1 MGYRSKLSC
10 SMGKKFVENYNNFSA
25 LAQTCRSIKTIEI
38 SSDFVEEGKLVD
50 NVKVSYVKLVHMA

>member
-1 MGYRSKLSC
+1 MDYRSKLSC
-10 SMGKKFVENYNNFSA
+10 SMGKKFVENYNFSA
-25 LAQTCRSIKTIEI
+25 LAQTCRSIKTMEI